1 MPDVV
6 GSLRSVLA
14 GIRPCGGSL
23 PFLQG
28 LGEIIEE
35 LDAAGRYGQ
44 VCVYSQ
50 TRLSRMAVHFSFSG
64 SQGSRPHS
72 QSSPLSVTIP
82 VRFVS
87 AFVTSVLL

>member
-1 MPDVV
+1 MQWLLAFP
-6 GSLRSVLA
+6 SRSQEV
-14 GIRPCGGSL
+14 IK
-23 PFLQG
+23 
-28 LGEIIEE
+28 E

-50 TRLSRMAVHFSFSG
+50 TLPRRTAVHFSFSG
-64 SQGSRPHS
+64 SQESRPHS

-82 VRFVS
+82 ARFVS